1 MKLIQMFYFVVLIM
15 ICLSL
20 YTGTSLYEHDKEY
33 NISRDIYNYT
43 DNSFD
48 WNSSKLDI
56 KRYDIRDYNNTLS
69 NDVMHLRIN
78 NIVSSIANAFG
89 FSMFESLKIFI
100 ELSYNSKGYF
110 GLDFLLRVVKILLWV
125 LIIGVLFYPTLVLG
139 VLFYES
145 FKYIKKHIIKRKL
158 QKEVLKKQN
167 AKI

>member
-1 MKLIQMFYFVVLIM
+1 M

>member
-1 MKLIQMFYFVVLIM
+1 MFYFVVLIM